1 MYDLD
6 VERIARHRD
15 REEEMGDR
23 QFKFG
28 GETFVY
34 RANPSQASLRPDV
47 DGNIMVE
54 ETILRLLEDVDDGH
68 KRFTAICTV
77 ESTDYPVTPSDLND
91 LLRWL
96 IQKINDSPT
105 FASSPYTVGDA
116 PTTTASTAKSSS
128 KAVAESAT

>member
-68 KRFTAICTV
+68 KRFTAICTT
-77 ESTDYPVTPSDLND
+77 ESSDPPVTPTDLSDLFF
-91 LLRWL
+91 WL
-96 IQKINDSPT
+96 IQKINGSPT
-105 FASSPYTVGDA
+105 SASSPYTVGDA
-116 PTTTASTAKSSS
+116 TTSTASTAKSSS
-128 KAVAESAT
+128 KAVAESAA